1 MNTNSMFNK
10 KMAGIY
16 KEELMNIYSMFDKW
30 MAGIYRKKGWI
41 SIVCLINEWILSK
54 EKMNEYL

>member
-1 MNTNSMFNK
+1 
-10 KMAGIY
+10 MAGIY

-41 SIVCLINEWILSK
+41 SIVCLTNEWILSI